1 MLPQKI
7 LAPAKRTSR
16 YIIVALLFTVYVG
29 VFTWFHNDVGMVI
42 TALAVIPII
51 AGSWYFGIWGGIIT
65 TIMSILANIA
75 ALRVFDR
82 SIRVFFEGEGY
93 LIGNLILLIL
103 AFIVGRMST
112 LLREKTAAESALL
125 RRDTILRAVSAA
137 SELFLKTSLWEQN
150 VMTALE
156 GLGKAAGASRVY
168 IFERHVSE
176 EGVSLISQRYEWV
189 DEGISPQIQNPAL
202 QNLAWREAGF
212 TRWEET
218 LLQGK
223 YIAGRVKDFPPSE
236 KDLLTEQDI
245 LSLAIMPIFID
256 STLWGFIGFDECRDE
271 RIWSASELDALHTA
285 ADIFSAALNR
295 QAIQTN
301 LLKRQQNLNLLQEI
315 LSAALRKEDI
325 QDMAQFLVDHLGFL
339 INADDCF
346 LALWDEKKKQ
356 VIPLAAYGP
365 MRDTYRSLSLH
376 FQPDEKTLT
385 ATALEAEH
393 SLVIEDLKNTPYIS
407 RRIAEQFS
415 TISMLVI
422 PMIANEKKL
431 GAVLLG
437 FAQPHRFSTDE
448 IIISEQATNLAALA
462 IAKLQAME
470 QARRRAEE
478 AETLR
483 KAGAAVVE
491 TLDIREAT
499 SRILQQLAHVLPYD
513 SASVQLLRNGELEII
528 GGEGFRA
535 PVVGIRFPVPG
546 DNPNTVVIQTRQ
558 PYILHEAH
566 KHFAAF
572 NQPPHDHIR
581 SWLGVPLLVRD
592 QLIGLLAIDSVEPFH
607 FTNANLELVSA
618 FADQVAVAIENARLF
633 EETRR
638 LAVTDGLTGLYNRRH
653 FMEIAKREF
662 ERARRYK
669 RFLSAMIFDVDHFK
683 KVNDTYG
690 HAAGDEVLRALANL
704 CRKEIR
710 EADPLS
716 RYGGEEF
723 AGLLVEINAETARQ
737 VAERLRQVVEKM
749 TIPVDGNNLSITIS
763 IGIAEQ
769 NQNTPDV
776 ESLLARADQAM
787 YIAKH
792 KGRNRVAVSF

>member
-1 MLPQKI
+1 MPQKL
-7 LAPAKRTSR
+7 LAPAKRTTR
-16 YIIVALLFTVYVG
+16 YSIVMSLFSIYVG
-29 VFTWFHNDVGMVI
+29 VFTWFHPKVGMSL

-51 AGSWYFGIWGGIIT
+51 AGSWYFGVLGGVIT
-65 TIMSILANIA
+65 TLMSILANIA
-75 ALRVFDR
+75 ALQVFDH
-82 SIRVFFEGEGY
+82 SIEALFKGEGY
-93 LIGNLILLIL
+93 LIGNVILLLI
-103 AFIVGRMST
+103 AVIVGHMST
-112 LLREKTAAESALL
+112 LLREKTDAEAALL
-125 RRDTILRAVSAA
+125 RRDAILRAVSAA
-137 SELFLKTSLWEQN
+137 SELFLKTSLSEKN

-156 GLGKAAGASRVY
+156 ALGKAAGASRVY

-176 EGVSLISQRYEWV
+176 EGIPLISQRYEWV

-212 TRWEET
+212 TRWEEA

-223 YIAGRVKDFPPSE
+223 PIAGRVQDFPPSE
-236 KDLLTEQDI
+236 RDLLAEQDI
-245 LSLAIMPIFID
+245 LSLAVMPIFTD
-256 STLWGFIGFDECRDE
+256 GTLWGFIGFDECRQE
-271 RIWSASELDALHTA
+271 RLWSASELDALHTA

-295 QAIQTN
+295 QAIQSN
-301 LLKRQQNLNLLQEI
+301 LLKRQQTLNLLQEI
-315 LSAALRKEDI
+315 LHAALRKDDL
-325 QDMAQFLVDHLGFL
+325 QDMAQFLVDNVGFL

-346 LALWDEKKKQ
+346 LTLWDEKQKQ

-365 MRDTYRSLSLH
+365 MRDTYRSMSVH
-376 FQPDEKTLT
+376 FQPGEKTLT
-385 ATALEAEH
+385 ASVLEAKH
-393 SLVIEDLKNTPYIS
+393 SLVIEDLRNTPYLS
-407 RRIAEQFS
+407 RRIAEQFP
-415 TISMLVI
+415 TVSMLAV

-437 FAQPHRFSTDE
+437 FAQPHRFSQDE
-448 IIISEQATNLAALA
+448 IIISEQATNLVALA
-462 IAKLQAME
+462 VAKLQAVE

-483 KAGAAVVE
+483 KAGAAVAE

-566 KHFAAF
+566 KHFPAF

-607 FTNANLELVSA
+607 FTNTNLELVSA

-638 LAVTDGLTGLYNRRH
+638 LAITDGLTGLYNRRH

-669 RFLSAMIFDVDHFK
+669 RSLSAMIFDVDHFK
-683 KVNDTYG
+683 KINDAYG

-704 CRKEIR
+704 CRREIR
-710 EADPLS
+710 EADPLG

-723 AGLLVEINAETARQ
+723 AGLFVEINAETARQ
-737 VAERLRQVVEKM
+737 VAERLRRAVEKM
-749 TIPVDGNNLSITIS
+749 LIPIDGSSLNITIS
-763 IGIAEQ
+763 IGVAEQ
-769 NQNTPDV
+769 NQNTPDID
-776 ESLLARADQAM
+776 SLLARADQAM

-792 KGRNRVAVSF
+792 KGRNCVAISR